1 MLVAMCSGI
10 AQMMPGPSRVPS
22 LGSGVNMD
30 FLRRALEQN
39 MVIIRS
45 QYLLVDNGGNYYGYG
60 GDSIF
65 GESFEVAIKCGR
77 GLVGYRGIL
86 CPWEADAK
94 FADYSNSSDYRPLLS
109 SLKVSPVCDELTY
122 APYWYELTSMRR
134 RFERGS
140 DDQVLTIL
148 NDTTAYGNLAYQ
160 SVEGS
165 HLRGFMV
172 WATPE
177 DDVFGSSHGRLKLSF
192 SSPEVTFDNGVSQEL
207 DLPLGVLPM
216 AGFYIIPKALPNGM
230 IQLCMAGVAF
240 AHNSGG
246 KYRICA
252 IDNPSG
258 VLQGTGITPVNPQT
272 VAPAQ
277 IDPSVIQ
284 DI

>member
-1 MLVAMCSGI
+1 MLVAICSGI
-10 AQMMPGPSRVPS
+10 AQMMPGTNRVTS

-65 GESFEVAIKCGR
+65 GENFEVAIKCGC

-86 CPWEADAK
+86 CPWEADTK

-109 SLKVSPVCDELTY
+109 SLKVSPVGDELTY

-148 NDTTAYGNLAYQ
+148 NDTTAYGYLSYQ
-160 SVEGS
+160 PTEGP

-177 DDVFGSSHGRLKLSF
+177 DNDFGTRHGRLKLTF

-216 AGFYIIPKALPNGM
+216 AGFYIIPKAMPNGM

-240 AHNSGG
+240 AHNSD

>member
-1 MLVAMCSGI
+1 MMLVAMCSGI
-10 AQMMPGPSRVPS
+10 AQMMPGTNRVTS

-65 GESFEVAIKCGR
+65 GESFEVAIKCGC

-86 CPWEADAK
+86 CPWEADTK

-109 SLKVSPVCDELTY
+109 SLKVSPVGDELTY

-148 NDTTAYGNLAYQ
+148 NDTTAYGYLSYHPA
-160 SVEGS
+160 EGP

-177 DDVFGSSHGRLKLSF
+177 DNDFGTRHGRLKLTF

-216 AGFYIIPKALPNGM
+216 AGFYIIPKAMPNGM

-240 AHNSGG
+240 AHNSD

-252 IDNPSG
+252 VDNPSG
-258 VLQGTGITPVNPQT
+258 MLQGTGITPVNPQT